1 MRDSPYA
8 YYTIWHKC
16 GCQVFT
22 CNREKMAYT
31 KEQKMNKSPRKL
43 EDCQPGA
50 TKSEV
55 FEALRIVALTK
66 KGVAKKNNEPPSQ
79 A

>member
-1 MRDSPYA
+1 MPKTRDQYS
-8 YYTIWHKC
+8 
-16 GCQVFT
+16 
-22 CNREKMAYT
+22 N
-31 KEQKMNKSPRKL
+31 KEPKRL

-50 TKSEV
+50 TKPEV

-66 KGVAKKNNEPPSQ
+66 KGVAKRNNEPPVQ